1 MRRLPLALLLASLAL
16 LPPAVAA
23 ARGGHRARAVRLAT
37 AALPAEER
45 GAARIHALGE
55 ARVQALLQATQRW
68 RDPALLRA
76 RDRRIAEIRR
86 ETSAREMRARVE
98 WTRRNERA
106 GAAAARELPA
116 RPRGERTGA

>member
-1 MRRLPLALLLASLAL
+1 MRRLPIALLLASLAL
-16 LPPAVAA
+16 LPPAVAT
-23 ARGGHRARAVRLAT
+23 ARGHRDRAGRPVAD
-37 AALPAEER
+37 ALPAEER

-86 ETSAREMRARVE
+86 ETSAREMRTRVE

-106 GAAAARELPA
+106 GTAAARELPA
-116 RPRGERTGA
+116 RPRGDRTGA